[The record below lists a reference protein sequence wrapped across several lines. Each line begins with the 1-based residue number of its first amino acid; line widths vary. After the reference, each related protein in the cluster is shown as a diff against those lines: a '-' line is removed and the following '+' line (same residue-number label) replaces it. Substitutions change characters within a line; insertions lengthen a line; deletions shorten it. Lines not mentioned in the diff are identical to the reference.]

1 MSNIV
6 SPYEELL
13 SVIDGLENELIEYK
27 KSPKVVE
34 YVVKKR
40 SELIKELDLIIDE
53 AAGQENIYRLNLKI
67 QLFRIIKDIEF
78 SKSDRKEVVS
88 FIKVVTT
95 LTAIQNLREGVEN
108 V

>member
-27 KSPKVVE
+27 KSTKVVE

-40 SELIKELDLIIDE
+40 SELI
-53 AAGQENIYRLNLKI
+53 I
-67 QLFRIIKDIEF
+67 QLTKILNSILIYDTNAIVTSLTHKISEIKKIDSEID
-78 SKSDRKEVVS
+78 SLLIRVDYVPNGQKTA
-88 FIKVVTT
+88 FIMIAAHK
-95 LTAIQNLREGVEN
+95 
-108 V
+108 

>member
-40 SELIKELDLIIDE
+40 SRCR
-53 AAGQENIYRLNLKI
+53 Y
-67 QLFRIIKDIEF
+67 LFI
-78 SKSDRKEVVS
+78 
-88 FIKVVTT
+88 T
-95 LTAIQNLREGVEN
+95 N
-108 V
+108 